1 MQRYGFFVKP
11 PNVSAT
17 FFKKNFVFTAFYG
30 VLQGKTRWERT
41 EKLPQMSQIYTD
53 AAAWEKPPTEYTDI
67 TEPTAENILPQIS
80 LCTDANFRGCTC
92 LRSALPLAR
101 ARSAPTEQYWY
112 TSYFVFVYMICI
124 VACCGG
130 FHLRYGWVR
139 TLTASEFRGFCGR
152 YTHPNNLCR
161 SVKSVG
167 EYHSKKVLWVLW
179 ILWEEITV
187 RRFCADLWNL
197 WEKITV
203 RRFCADQ
210 WNLWENITARRFCEF
225 CFLC

>member
-1 MQRYGFFVKP
+1 MRNSHRCHK
-11 PNVSAT
+11 SAQMLLLG
-17 FFKKNFVFTAFYG
+17 KN
-30 VLQGKTRWERT
+30 
-41 EKLPQMSQIYTD
+41 LPQNTRISQ
-53 AAAWEKPPTEYTDI
+53 
-67 TEPTAENILPQIS
+67 NL
-80 LCTDANFRGCTC
+80 L
-92 LRSALPLAR
+92 LRIFSHRFHSAQMLTSGGALVS
-101 ARSAPTEQYWY
+101 SAPTEQYWY
-112 TSYFVFVYMICI
+112 TSYFVFVYMKCI

-187 RRFCADLWNL
+187 RRFCEYQWNL

-203 RRFCADQ
+203 RMFCADL

-225 CFLC
+225 CEICGRISQQEGSVNSVKSVGRKQLAWLRACQNSQYK